1 MEIIKEFNNFSVKH
15 LGVNDEL
22 LHSYQSFQS
31 SIPYVTN
38 SVTPN
43 VVEERQLNVA
53 MLSVFDRLM
62 MDRII
67 WCAGPVNDRMAI
79 VVQAQLLFLSQQDPK
94 KTITLHVDTP
104 GGSVSSGLSI
114 IDVMNYIPNPIQTI
128 NTGMAA
134 SMGSVLLGAGTKGM
148 RSSLPFSRVMIHQV
162 SSGTRGHVAD
172 NRINHLESEKY
183 NYVLFNM
190 LAEYCGKSF
199 DEVISTAHRDKW
211 FNAEE
216 ILKFGLIDEVLY
228 SDNKVKNGMDKYLT
242 GFDKYYQKIIKG

>member
-1 MEIIKEFNNFSVKH
+1 MTEFDKYAVKH
-15 LGVNDEL
+15 MGIGSHTLHDYQKSQEL
-22 LHSYQSFQS
+22 MFETSN
-31 SIPYVTN
+31 SI
-38 SVTPN
+38 TPN
-43 VVEERQLNVA
+43 IVEERQMNIAL
-53 MLSVFDRLM
+53 LSVFDRLM
-62 MDRII
+62 ADRII
-67 WCAGPVNDRMAI
+67 WCAGPVNERMAI
-79 VVQAQLLFLSQQDPK
+79 TVQAQLLFLSQQDPK

-104 GGSVSSGLSI
+104 GGSVANGLSI
-114 IDVMNYIPNPIQTI
+114 VDVMNYIPNPIQTI

-190 LAEYCGKSF
+190 LSEFCGKTF
-199 DEVISTAHRDKW
+199 DEVISSANRDKW

-228 SDNKVKNGMDKYLT
+228 PNGKSVKGMDKYLV
-242 GFDKYYQKIIKG
+242 GFDKYYQKLIKG